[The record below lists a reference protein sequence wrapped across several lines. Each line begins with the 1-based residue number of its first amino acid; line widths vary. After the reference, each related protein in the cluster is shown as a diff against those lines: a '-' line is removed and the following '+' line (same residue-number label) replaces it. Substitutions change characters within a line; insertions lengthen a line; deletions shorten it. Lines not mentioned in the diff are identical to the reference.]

1 MEHKQ
6 KASSGDQGSS
16 DSDFLV
22 DGGNTDDRKSMAEQ
36 AAAEAREKAVLRRE
50 MISKGLK
57 DLVREHR
64 KGLENMYGTTEDQ
77 LNKSLEEPIKR
88 AEQMAGRLIE
98 EMGCSAMVAND
109 LTVLTLYDVAILI
122 GMC

>member
-1 MEHKQ
+1 M
-6 KASSGDQGSS
+6 
-16 DSDFLV
+16 
-22 DGGNTDDRKSMAEQ
+22 DGGNTDDQKSMAEQ
-36 AAAEAREKAVLRRE
+36 AAAEARGKAVLRRE

-64 KGLENMYGTTEDQ
+64 KGLGNMYGTTEDQ

-88 AEQMAGRLIE
+88 AEQMARRLIE
-98 EMGCSAMVAND
+98 EMGCGAMVAND